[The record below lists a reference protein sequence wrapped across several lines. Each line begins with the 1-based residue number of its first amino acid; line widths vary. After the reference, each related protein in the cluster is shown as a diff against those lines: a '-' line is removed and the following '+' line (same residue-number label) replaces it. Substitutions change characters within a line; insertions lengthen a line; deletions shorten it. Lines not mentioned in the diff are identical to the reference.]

1 MLVFSASLFEQL
13 FIKVLLKWFI
23 VTFFSVNITD
33 CINHPLPHLSLSGFF
48 LHSFL
53 FAFSISGRL
62 GSCKEEI
69 KSSSRPGPKPMSPS
83 DFLDKLMG
91 RTSGYDA
98 RTRPNFKGVTERKQ
112 TSLCRN
118 ICNITYCE
126 TGRSSLTA
134 AATGNLINEVTVDRT
149 WWPYCVL
156 LLQIH

>member
-1 MLVFSASLFEQL
+1 MM
-13 FIKVLLKWFI
+13 
-23 VTFFSVNITD
+23 TFFSVIITD
-33 CINHPLPHLSLSGFF
+33 CIYRPLPHLSLSGFF

-98 RTRPNFKGVTERKQ
+98 RIRPNFKGVTERKQ
-112 TSLCRN
+112 ASFCR
-118 ICNITYCE
+118 IIYNITYCE
-126 TGRSSLTA
+126 TGSSLTA
-134 AATGNLINEVTVDRT
+134 VAPGNLNEVTVDRT
-149 WWPYCVL
+149 RWPDCVL